1 MTSKATF
8 TDDEWDRV
16 RRAPIVAGM
25 AITIADPGGPIEISK
40 EMMATLRAATVPP
53 SQEELLAAVA
63 LDIQALAQQKQNPAR
78 NFKPTGADD
87 GTEILDELRA
97 VDAIV
102 AEKATPEET
111 QAFAVGS
118 SWRAG
123 GCGRRE
129 RRRVHGLRRG
139 AGQRRGAEDAGSTP
153 KRPGTGLSL
162 AARGRPWWTYAIALP
177 RWGRGLG
184 SDHPLQVRGELRRS
198 AGSEVSKDGLAA
210 PLILSLS
217 DQRVGV
223 DLLEARDSRR
233 DIG

>member
-1 MTSKATF
+1 MGDEGEVHDVESYF

-78 NFKPTGADD
+78 NFKPTSAATA

-111 QAFAVGS
+111 QAFRGWLVMAAQAAADAAKEGGFMGFGAV
-118 SWRAG
+118 
-123 GCGRRE
+123 
-129 RRRVHGLRRG
+129 
-139 AGQRRGAEDAGSTP
+139 
-153 KRPGTGLSL
+153 
-162 AARGRPWWTYAIALP
+162 
-177 RWGRGLG
+177 
-184 SDHPLQVRGELRRS
+184 QVSEGEQKMLDQLRS
-198 AGSEVSKDGLAA
+198 ALGQG
-210 PLILSLS
+210 
-217 DQRVGV
+217 
-223 DLLEARDSRR
+223 
-233 DIG
+233 